1 MNINRLMSNK
11 SRVINRSSL
20 SELFISF
27 IAKVV
32 IGLGLYCLLCL
43 SYDVEPIDCSDIL
56 SMNI

>member
-11 SRVINRSSL
+11 SRASNSSSL

-32 IGLGLYCLLCL
+32 IGLGLYRLLCL
-43 SYDVEPIDCSDIL
+43 SYDVEPIDCVDIFFL
-56 SMNI
+56 